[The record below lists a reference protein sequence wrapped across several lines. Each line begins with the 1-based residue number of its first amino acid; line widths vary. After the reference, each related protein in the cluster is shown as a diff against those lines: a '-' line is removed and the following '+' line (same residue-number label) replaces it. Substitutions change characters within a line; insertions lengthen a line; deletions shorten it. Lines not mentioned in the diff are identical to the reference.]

1 MSERSKEH
9 ASKACE
15 GKILRE
21 FESRFIREL
30 TKPKA
35 CKIALGFFN
44 SPNFVSDCNP
54 RELSLAFGVFE
65 VV

>member
-21 FESRFIREL
+21 FKSRFIREL

-35 CKIALGFFN
+35 CEIALGFFS
-44 SPNFVSDCNP
+44 SPSFLRTESAGYRPKSV
-54 RELSLAFGVFE
+54 
-65 VV
+65 